1 MNLDNLVKMA
11 NQIGTFFAAM
21 PDRDE
26 ALADIATHL
35 RRFWAPPMRR
45 ALLEGGGQRSR
56 GCGRADRAGGAGAPS
71 GGVIGS
77 GPAHPDRMD
86 VSGRPAVR
94 YAALALRGATSA
106 RMVSPTRCSTVFKS

>member
-11 NQIGTFFAAM
+11 NQIGTFFSAM

-45 ALLEGGGQRSR
+45 ALLEGVDNGQ
-56 GCGRADRAGGAGAPS
+56 ANAVAP
-71 GGVIGS
+71 I
-77 GPAHPDRMD
+77 
-86 VSGRPAVR
+86 VR
-94 YAALALRGATSA
+94 AALERHRGQL
-106 RMVSPTRCSTVFKS
+106 

>member
-26 ALADIATHL
+26 ALADIASHL

-45 ALLEGGGQRSR
+45 ALLKGVDNGQ
-56 GCGRADRAGGAGAPS
+56 ADAVAP
-71 GGVIGS
+71 I
-77 GPAHPDRMD
+77 
-86 VSGRPAVR
+86 VR
-94 YAALALRGATSA
+94 AALERHRGDL
-106 RMVSPTRCSTVFKS
+106 

>member
-11 NQIGTFFAAM
+11 NQIGTFFGAM

-45 ALLEGGGQRSR
+45 ALLEGVDNGQ
-56 GCGRADRAGGAGAPS
+56 ADAVAP
-71 GGVIGS
+71 I
-77 GPAHPDRMD
+77 
-86 VSGRPAVR
+86 VR
-94 YAALALRGATSA
+94 AALERHRGQL
-106 RMVSPTRCSTVFKS
+106 

>member
-11 NQIGTFFAAM
+11 NQIGTFFSAM

-45 ALLEGGGQRSR
+45 ALLEGVDNGQ
-56 GCGRADRAGGAGAPS
+56 ADAVAP
-71 GGVIGS
+71 I
-77 GPAHPDRMD
+77 
-86 VSGRPAVR
+86 VR
-94 YAALALRGATSA
+94 AALERHRGQL
-106 RMVSPTRCSTVFKS
+106 

>member
-45 ALLEGGGQRSR
+45 ALLEGVDNGQ
-56 GCGRADRAGGAGAPS
+56 AGAVAP
-71 GGVIGS
+71 I
-77 GPAHPDRMD
+77 
-86 VSGRPAVR
+86 VR
-94 YAALALRGATSA
+94 AALERHRERL
-106 RMVSPTRCSTVFKS
+106 

>member
-26 ALADIATHL
+26 AMADIATHL

-45 ALLEGGGQRSR
+45 ALLDGVDNGQ
-56 GCGRADRAGGAGAPS
+56 AEAVAP
-71 GGVIGS
+71 I
-77 GPAHPDRMD
+77 
-86 VSGRPAVR
+86 VR
-94 YAALALRGATSA
+94 AALERHRGEL
-106 RMVSPTRCSTVFKS
+106 

>member
-45 ALLEGGGQRSR
+45 ALLEGVDN
-56 GCGRADRAGGAGAPS
+56 GRAD
-71 GGVIGS
+71 
-77 GPAHPDRMD
+77 
-86 VSGRPAVR
+86 AVTPIVR
-94 YAALALRGATSA
+94 AALERHRERL
-106 RMVSPTRCSTVFKS
+106 

>member
-45 ALLEGGGQRSR
+45 ALLKGVDNGQ
-56 GCGRADRAGGAGAPS
+56 ADAVAP
-71 GGVIGS
+71 I
-77 GPAHPDRMD
+77 
-86 VSGRPAVR
+86 VR
-94 YAALALRGATSA
+94 AALERHRGDL
-106 RMVSPTRCSTVFKS
+106 

>member
-26 ALADIATHL
+26 ALADIASHL

-45 ALLEGGGQRSR
+45 ALLDGVDNGQ
-56 GCGRADRAGGAGAPS
+56 ADAVAP
-71 GGVIGS
+71 I
-77 GPAHPDRMD
+77 
-86 VSGRPAVR
+86 VR
-94 YAALALRGATSA
+94 AALERHRERL
-106 RMVSPTRCSTVFKS
+106 

>member
-45 ALLEGGGQRSR
+45 ALLEGVDNGQ
-56 GCGRADRAGGAGAPS
+56 ADAVAP
-71 GGVIGS
+71 I
-77 GPAHPDRMD
+77 
-86 VSGRPAVR
+86 VR
-94 YAALALRGATSA
+94 AALERHRERL
-106 RMVSPTRCSTVFKS
+106 

>member
-45 ALLEGGGQRSR
+45 ALLEGVDN
-56 GCGRADRAGGAGAPS
+56 GRAD
-71 GGVIGS
+71 
-77 GPAHPDRMD
+77 
-86 VSGRPAVR
+86 AVTPIVL
-94 YAALALRGATSA
+94 AALERHRGEL
-106 RMVSPTRCSTVFKS
+106 

>member
-45 ALLEGGGQRSR
+45 ALLEGVDNGQ
-56 GCGRADRAGGAGAPS
+56 AEAVAP
-71 GGVIGS
+71 I
-77 GPAHPDRMD
+77 
-86 VSGRPAVR
+86 VR
-94 YAALALRGATSA
+94 AALERHRERL
-106 RMVSPTRCSTVFKS
+106 

>member
-45 ALLEGGGQRSR
+45 ALLDGVDNGQ
-56 GCGRADRAGGAGAPS
+56 AEAVAP
-71 GGVIGS
+71 I
-77 GPAHPDRMD
+77 
-86 VSGRPAVR
+86 VR
-94 YAALALRGATSA
+94 AALERHRGEL
-106 RMVSPTRCSTVFKS
+106 